1 MIGKTAISVVKK
13 EVVQAA
19 GPLYVCPSQ
28 VAGVESAIYNMAN
41 LFKSDNSAAVL

>member
-13 EVVQAA
+13 EVVQAT
-19 GPLYVCPSQ
+19 GSLYVCPSQ